1 VKEFDMGKKID
12 IEEIRSFLAN
22 CGPATKVYIGTD
34 SERFKNQ
41 GVWFADYITAVVIHM
56 ANDAGGF
63 RGGKIFGEVH
73 RERDMDQRVDR
84 PFNRM
89 MKEAMR
95 SAEIYLL
102 LKEVL
107 YDFEVE
113 VHLDISADEI
123 NGSNVAAQAAVG
135 YIKAM
140 CNVTPILKSK
150 DGFGGGPSFAASFAA
165 DRLKEFQPQIAVGS

>member
-1 VKEFDMGKKID
+1 MAQDKRID
-12 IEEIRSFLAN
+12 IEELKRFLAT
-22 CGPATKVYIGTD
+22 CGPDTKVYLGAD
-34 SERFKNQ
+34 SERYKKG
-41 GVWFADYITAVVIHM
+41 GVWHADYILACVVHI
-56 ANDAGGF
+56 DGR
-63 RGGKIFGEVH
+63 RGCKLFGEVH
-73 RERDMDQRVDR
+73 TERDHDQKVNR

-89 MKEAMR
+89 MTEAR
-95 SAEIYLL
+95 LVADLYLR

-113 VHLDISADEI
+113 VHLDISSAEE

-165 DRLKEFQPQIAVGS
+165 DRLREFSNIG

>member
-1 VKEFDMGKKID
+1 VKEFAMGKKID
-12 IEEIRSFLAN
+12 IEEIREFLSK
-22 CGPATKVYIGTD
+22 CGPSTKVYIGTD

-41 GVWFADYITAVVIHM
+41 SIWFADYITAVVIHM
-56 ANDAGGF
+56 ADEAGGF
-63 RGGKIFGEVH
+63 RGAKIFGEVH
-73 RERDMDQRVDR
+73 RERDLDQRKDR

-95 SAEIYLL
+95 SAEIYLM

-107 YDFEVE
+107 YDYEVE
-113 VHLDISADEI
+113 VHLDISADEM

-135 YIKAM
+135 YIKGM

-165 DRLKEFQPQIAVGS
+165 DRLKEFLPQIAVGN

>member
-1 VKEFDMGKKID
+1 VKEFAMAKKID
-12 IEEIRSFLAN
+12 IEEIRAFLAG
-22 CGPATKVYIGTD
+22 CGPDTKVYIGTD

-41 GVWFADYITAVVIHM
+41 GVWFADYITAVVVHI
-56 ANDAGGF
+56 DGS
-63 RGGKIFGEVH
+63 RGAKVFGEVH
-73 RERDMDQRVDR
+73 RERDFDQRVDR

-95 SAEIYLL
+95 SAEVFLM

-113 VHLDISADEI
+113 VHLDISADEM

-135 YIKAM
+135 YIKGM

-165 DRLKEFQPQIAVGS
+165 DRLKEFLPQIAVGN

>member
-1 VKEFDMGKKID
+1 MTVKKINIDELKEF
-12 IEEIRSFLAN
+12 LAT
-22 CGPATKVYIGTD
+22 CSPETKVYLGCD

-41 GVWFADYITAVVIHM
+41 GVWFADYILAVVVHI
-56 ANDAGGF
+56 DGR
-63 RGGKIFGEVH
+63 RGCKVFGEVQ
-73 RERDMDQRVDR
+73 REKDYDQKVNR

-89 MKEAMR
+89 MTEAR
-95 SAEIYLL
+95 KVADLYLQ

-113 VHLDISADEI
+113 VHLDIASDEK

-150 DGFGGGPSFAASFAA
+150 EHGGGPSFAASFAA
-165 DRLKEFQPQIAVGS
+165 DRYKDLTGATAV